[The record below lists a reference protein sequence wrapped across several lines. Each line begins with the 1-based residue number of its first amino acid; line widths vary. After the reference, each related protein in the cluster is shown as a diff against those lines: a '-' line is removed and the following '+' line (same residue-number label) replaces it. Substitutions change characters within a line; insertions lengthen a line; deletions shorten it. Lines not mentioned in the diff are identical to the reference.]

1 MNRTLFSHRRTPS
14 RLLLLLVAFLLM
26 AAPALAAKKAKLA
39 KNISPL
45 QAYDMV
51 KNDPG
56 IYLIDVRTPAEYQF
70 IGHAV
75 GTYNIPFMFLSD
87 KFVKKGGLFKG
98 KKMKKSRYQPYLNPD
113 FTSYMK
119 SHFKADDTLLIMCRS
134 GHRSGPASDLL
145 VKNGFMNVYN
155 VIGGFEGNKFH
166 GQNAEERKLLKKYSK
181 NYGHRGFVDGWKY
194 FGLPWTYKMD
204 PKHIYEPHKK

>member
-1 MNRTLFSHRRTPS
+1 MNRKLFPHRQNLS
-14 RLLLLLVAFLLM
+14 RLLLLLVAMLL
-26 AAPALAAKKAKLA
+26 AASPALAAIKAKLA
-39 KNISPL
+39 HNISPL

-75 GTYNIPFMFLSD
+75 GAYNIPFMFLSD
-87 KFVKKGGLFKG
+87 KFVEKGELFKG

-134 GHRSGPASDLL
+134 GHRSRPASDFL
-145 VKNGFMNVYN
+145 VKSGFKNVYN

-166 GQNAEERKLLKKYSK
+166 GQNDEESKLLKKYSE
-181 NYGHRGFVDGWKY
+181 NYGRRGFVDGWIH

-204 PKHIYEPHKK
+204 PKYIYEPHKK